1 MRTPLL
7 LACLLFAVA
16 PALAGTPKILV
27 LGDSISAAH
36 GIAAEDGWVARLQR
50 RLGTEGYPHEVVNA
64 SISGDTTSGGRSR
77 LPDLLDRHDPRIVV
91 IQLGGNDGLRGLA
104 PGTMRDN
111 LAAMIERTR
120 DAGARVLLAGI
131 RLPPNYGRAY
141 IERFMGVYRD
151 IADEYG
157 VAFVPKLLAGV
168 GGREQWMQS
177 DGIHPNAEG
186 QARIL
191 DNVWPQLEGLLEAK
205 GSSRKRSPRRQAR
218 QGIMSGIHATS
229 TGN

>member
-1 MRTPLL
+1 M
-7 LACLLFAVA
+7 
-16 PALAGTPKILV
+16 

-36 GIAAEDGWVARLQR
+36 GIASKDGWVARLQR
-50 RLGTEGYPHEVVNA
+50 RLDAQGYPHAVVNA
-64 SISGDTTSGGRSR
+64 SVSGDTTSGGRSR
-77 LPDLLDRHDPRIVV
+77 LPDLLERHDPEIVV

-104 PGTMRDN
+104 PGAMRDN

-120 DAGARVLLAGI
+120 GAGARVLLAGI

-151 IADEYG
+151 VANAYG

-168 GGREQWMQS
+168 GGREAWMQS
-177 DGIHPNAEG
+177 DGIHPNAKG

-191 DNVWPQLEGLLEAK
+191 DNVWAELEGLLEHQ
-205 GSSRKRSPRRQAR
+205 P
-218 QGIMSGIHATS
+218 
-229 TGN
+229 